1 MSLLNIE
8 SKIFEN
14 CIYEELSAHFTKFFS
29 SKQHGFE
36 PQRSVYTNMLLFL
49 KKIHEALD
57 KNVQS
62 EVVVF
67 YTDFAKAF
75 NCVPHYELLIKA
87 GQIDIGG
94 CLLEVLYD
102 YLNGREQFVRV
113 DNIKSKTLP
122 VTSGVPQG
130 SLLGP
135 ILFCIYIN
143 DLPDALRFGE
153 PFMFADDL
161 KILHIG
167 TPADQVQSNL
177 DALEDWVTQN
187 KLGLAVENC
196 AKLCSKV
203 QKYTSTCVEVSSKHQ
218 LL

>member
-1 MSLLNIE
+1 M
-8 SKIFEN
+8 
-14 CIYEELSAHFTKFFS
+14 HVTKFLS
-29 SKQHGFE
+29 SKQHGFV

-49 KKIHEALD
+49 KKIHKALD

-75 NCVPHYELLIKA
+75 DRVLHYELLLKA
-87 GQIDIGG
+87 GQISIGG

-102 YLNGREQFVRV
+102 YYNGREQIVRV
-113 DNIKSKTLP
+113 DNIKSKPLP

-130 SLLGP
+130 SLFGP
-135 ILFCIYIN
+135 ISFCIYIN
-143 DLPDALRFGE
+143 DLSDALRFGE
-153 PFMFADDL
+153 PFMFADEL

-177 DALEDWVTQN
+177 KALEDRVTRN
-187 KLGLAVENC
+187 KMGLAIEKFAKILFKGPESYFYLCGSLLQASAGVKDWDTIRFDLENP
-196 AKLCSKV
+196 L
-203 QKYTSTCVEVSSKHQ
+203 
-218 LL
+218 